1 MKKFVLAFMLLLL
14 LAGCDAAKLTGAK
27 QEESSLPDISSVAGS
42 ISRREP
48 APLPIYRRNP
58 LSRHLPGPLFHPL
71 PKRWKR
77 PMEEKKD
84 MMPPR
89 R

>member
-27 QEESSLPDISSVAGS
+27 QEESSLPDPV
-42 ISRREP
+42 RREP